1 MVTAN
6 RVGPSYG
13 VEISNGQSLAR
24 SDTRKLGAGGDTG
37 MRPHELLESALAAC
51 ICMSIDM
58 AAQRAAM
65 ALPAL
70 TVTVAL
76 ERLDHESGF
85 DVSLR
90 FAAPLSDAQRALA
103 REAVAASPV
112 ARTLGKTVRVRP
124 ATVDDA

>member
-13 VEISNGQSLAR
+13 VEIGNGQSLVR

-76 ERLDHESGF
+76 ERLDQESGF

>member
-13 VEISNGQSLAR
+13 VEIGNGQSLVR

-90 FAAPLSDAQRALA
+90 FAASLSDAQRALA

>member
-13 VEISNGQSLAR
+13 VEIGNGQSLVR

-58 AAQRAAM
+58 AAQRAAI

>member
-13 VEISNGQSLAR
+13 VEIGNGQSLAR

-90 FAAPLSDAQRALA
+90 FAATLSDAQRALA

>member
-13 VEISNGQSLAR
+13 VEIGNGQSVVR
-24 SDTRKLGAGGDTG
+24 SDTRKLGTGGDTG

-51 ICMSIDM
+51 ICMSVDM
-58 AAQRAAM
+58 AAQRVAM

-103 REAVAASPV
+103 RQAVAASPV
-112 ARTLGKTVRVRP
+112 ARTLGKAVRVRP
-124 ATVDDA
+124 ATVDVA